1 MKNILHRWIPAF
13 WLCITLQTAFAADD
27 PAGKLEYFEQHV
39 RPLLANHCYNCHSA
53 DNKAAGGLRLDD
65 GRGVLSGG
73 GRGPAVIPGDAAGSL
88 LIQAVE
94 HVDPRLQMP
103 PDNRISDAE
112 IEILK
117 RWIADGAVWPEANRP
132 EDLGLMDAEYATLRS
147 GHWAWQALSSS
158 GIPEVQKSSWPL
170 DDMDR
175 FVLARLEQSG
185 LDPVPLASPAALLRR
200 VTFALTGLPP
210 TADEVREFTANPSD
224 AAYEAAIERLLGSSA
239 FGEHWGRH
247 WLDVARYG
255 ESTGSA
261 RNLPYPHAWR
271 YRDYVIDSFNRDKPW
286 DRFVQEQIA
295 GDLLPAA
302 TPEERRELLI
312 ATGFLALGVKDVNQ
326 RFRVRF
332 EMDNIDE
339 QIDTVSKAFL
349 GLTVSCARCHDHKF
363 DPIPARDYYA
373 LAGIFQSTE
382 LCAGLRNKMGGGGLE
397 YYDSKKLVILSATG
411 GLTAEQ
417 QQKIEELKQQ
427 VEEAKA
433 EFERVRDSADAE
445 KPGPNGRPLRQLARQ
460 KWNRLQAEYTAL
472 TDPAAAGQVAL
483 GVRDVSQ
490 PADTELRYRGEA
502 EALGEKIPRGVLSV
516 VQGPAVPVIP
526 EHSSGRLE
534 LARWLSDPA
543 NPLASRVAV
552 NRVWHHLF
560 GAGIVRSVDNFGVT
574 GDVPSHPEL
583 LDHLAQRFIRSGW
596 SLKSLIRSIVLSRT
610 YRLSSEIGAVQ
621 FAADPD
627 NRLLWRHA
635 PVRLS
640 SEQLRD
646 AQLAGCGTLNRI
658 PVTGSPAQDLRVI
671 ELRNNGPEAAAILES
686 ARLSQHRSIYLPQL
700 RTLTPPV
707 LQAFDPVEQGM
718 TTGAR
723 EFTTVPAQALYLF
736 NNEFV
741 QRQALHLAEE
751 LSQSESGDGDRVT
764 QIWLRLLS
772 RYPAAEELQGSLE
785 FLHEHRSL
793 AESHLSAE
801 FAARSAAAE
810 PAVLIDSSAAAV
822 AAAQAQTS
830 QLVNPDDVAQEEAT
844 REPAPVVA
852 GNGEVAAWYG
862 LVHAVLISAEFRY
875 IP

>member
-1 MKNILHRWIPAF
+1 
-13 WLCITLQTAFAADD
+13 
-27 PAGKLEYFEQHV
+27 
-39 RPLLANHCYNCHSA
+39 
-53 DNKAAGGLRLDD
+53 
-65 GRGVLSGG
+65 
-73 GRGPAVIPGDAAGSL
+73 
-88 LIQAVE
+88 
-94 HVDPRLQMP
+94 
-103 PDNRISDAE
+103 
-112 IEILK
+112 
-117 RWIADGAVWPEANRP
+117 
-132 EDLGLMDAEYATLRS
+132 
-147 GHWAWQALSSS
+147 
-158 GIPEVQKSSWPL
+158 
-170 DDMDR
+170 
-175 FVLARLEQSG
+175 
-185 LDPVPLASPAALLRR
+185 
-200 VTFALTGLPP
+200 
-210 TADEVREFTANPSD
+210 
-224 AAYEAAIERLLGSSA
+224 
-239 FGEHWGRH
+239 
-247 WLDVARYG
+247 
-255 ESTGSA
+255 
-261 RNLPYPHAWR
+261 
-271 YRDYVIDSFNRDKPW
+271 
-286 DRFVQEQIA
+286 
-295 GDLLPAA
+295 
-302 TPEERRELLI
+302 
-312 ATGFLALGVKDVNQ
+312 
-326 RFRVRF
+326 
-332 EMDNIDE
+332 
-339 QIDTVSKAFL
+339 
-349 GLTVSCARCHDHKF
+349 
-363 DPIPARDYYA
+363 
-373 LAGIFQSTE
+373 
-382 LCAGLRNKMGGGGLE
+382 
-397 YYDSKKLVILSATG
+397 
-411 GLTAEQ
+411 
-417 QQKIEELKQQ
+417 
-427 VEEAKA
+427 
-433 EFERVRDSADAE
+433 
-445 KPGPNGRPLRQLARQ
+445 
-460 KWNRLQAEYTAL
+460 
-472 TDPAAAGQVAL
+472 
-483 GVRDVSQ
+483 
-490 PADTELRYRGEA
+490 
-502 EALGEKIPRGVLSV
+502 
-516 VQGPAVPVIP
+516 VIP